1 MCNSHHGGNDDREVH
16 SLSPEMLGPKAY
28 RSIVRGAC
36 FLKHFWA
43 PNNVIKYDGETNP
56 SVWLEDNRLA
66 CMVGGANEDL
76 FIIQF
81 LPIYLADMTRAW
93 LDHLLR
99 KMIGH

>member
-1 MCNSHHGGNDDREVH
+1 MRNSHHGRNDDREVH
-16 SLSPEMLGPKAY
+16 NLSPEMLGPKAY
-28 RSIVRGAC
+28 KSIVRGAC
-36 FLKHFWA
+36 LLKRFWA
-43 PNNVIKYDGETNP
+43 PNNVIKYDGKTNP

-76 FIIQF
+76 IIIQF

-99 KMIGH
+99 KMIEH